1 MSAMGTSGRSDGTF
15 ASSSHLMG
23 GEKSRRGVGSR
34 SGAHLAEYGI
44 VHLLT
49 VHIEAGTKTRVET
62 LACRVGGDEDAGGNP
77 AACLAR
83 GLSGDGRRSLLNS
96 PQFDCSAPCFHF
108 ITCTQRRVRYAVP
121 RRDPRGGARR
131 GRVPVRAIRARARV
145 RDVAGEPAL
154 HPPCVSRPHEPT
166 PARFDVFNPKRRV
179 LVGSTHLPRV
189 FRTAPDVPFEIPLQT
204 QTSRPPAC
212 WRTRRS

>member
-1 MSAMGTSGRSDGTF
+1 MGPSHRHLN
-15 ASSSHLMG
+15 SSHAGRKVQIRRVRARTLPKTASYIFLLSISRQG
-23 GEKSRRGVGSR
+23 RRRGWKPWR
-34 SGAHLAEYGI
+34 AES
-44 VHLLT
+44 
-49 VHIEAGTKTRVET
+49 AGTKTRVET
-62 LACRVGGDEDAGGNP
+62 L

-83 GLSGDGRRSLLNS
+83 GLSGDGRRSLSNS

-108 ITCTQRRVRYAVP
+108 TSTQHRVRYAVP

>member
-1 MSAMGTSGRSDGTF
+1 
-15 ASSSHLMG
+15 
-23 GEKSRRGVGSR
+23 
-34 SGAHLAEYGI
+34 
-44 VHLLT
+44 
-49 VHIEAGTKTRVET
+49 VET
-62 LACRVGGDEDAGGNP
+62 L
-77 AACLAR
+77 ACLAR

-96 PQFDCSAPCFHF
+96 LQFDCSAPRFHF
-108 ITCTQRRVRYAVP
+108 TSTQHRVRYAVP

-189 FRTAPDVPFEIPLQT
+189 FRTAPDVPFEIPPKT
-204 QTSRPPAC
+204 QTLRPPAC

>member
-1 MSAMGTSGRSDGTF
+1 MGGRRRCQRWERRVAAMGPSHRHLI
-15 ASSSHLMG
+15 SSHAGRKVQIRRVRARTLPKTASYIFLLSISRQG
-23 GEKSRRGVGSR
+23 RRRGWKPWR
-34 SGAHLAEYGI
+34 AES
-44 VHLLT
+44 
-49 VHIEAGTKTRVET
+49 AGTKTRVET
-62 LACRVGGDEDAGGNP
+62 LAC
-77 AACLAR
+77 LAR
-83 GLSGDGRRSLLNS
+83 GLSGDVRRSLLNS
-96 PQFDCSAPCFHF
+96 LQFDCSAPRFHF
-108 ITCTQRRVRYAVP
+108 TSTQHRVRYAVP

-189 FRTAPDVPFEIPLQT
+189 FR
-204 QTSRPPAC
+204 S
-212 WRTRRS
+212 